1 MRNGTAPNLSE
12 ECKMTSK
19 KTIKKKPSIPGKR
32 PGRSPKTPSLPPMS
46 LSFDGTLATKTGTWR
61 YLTPSYVDKLAPCNE
76 ACPAGEDV
84 EAAMVLSATE
94 DYLGAWEKIIQE
106 NPLPRVCGRV
116 CFHPCEAGCNRK
128 EFDEPTAINALERFV
143 GDQAFRA
150 GEKPVSPG
158 KKEKERVAIIGS
170 GPAGLSCA
178 YHLASL
184 GYGVSLFEALP
195 ELGGMLR
202 YGIPSYRLPK
212 DVLAQE
218 IGNILSL
225 GIEVRSNVRVGQ
237 DLRWEALKKFDATYV
252 AVGAWKSLPLNVPGE
267 EAAGVFSGVAF
278 LQRVNSGETVN
289 LGQRVAVIGGGNTAM
304 DAARTVLRLGGK
316 PLVIYRR
323 TKEEMP
329 AWEEE
334 ISEAEEERIEFI
346 FLSSPVKILTED
358 GRVRGIECIKNLPGP
373 PGKDGRREPRPI
385 ENSNFTLPV
394 DSVISAI
401 GEAPDLSFLP
411 PELQKG
417 KDSILVDGTGA
428 TALRKVFAGGDAVA
442 QPRTVSYAIGAGKK
456 AAMAIDATLQGK
468 DVSQAL
474 LLARWGNKGSLSMA
488 RYKSGGADGKSAE
501 VVPYSDLN
509 TAYFKRQSRK
519 PKEKSPLGRRR
530 VDFSEVT
537 FGLSPAAALYEAQR
551 CFNCGVCNL
560 CDNCFLYCPDLAI
573 SARPDRQGYQI
584 NYDYCKG
591 CLICVEECPR
601 GAISLE
607 GKK

>member
-1 MRNGTAPNLSE
+1 M
-12 ECKMTSK
+12 KSK
-19 KTIKKKPSIPGKR
+19 KKIKKKPSIPRKR
-32 PGRSPKTPSLPPMS
+32 PPGVSPKSPSLPPMS

-61 YLTPSYVDKLAPCNE
+61 YLTPAYVDKLAPCNE

-84 EAAMVLSATE
+84 EGAMVLSAQE
-94 DYLGAWEKIIQE
+94 DYLGAWEKITQE

-116 CFHPCEAGCNRK
+116 CFHPCEGGCNRK
-128 EFDEPTAINALERFV
+128 DFDEPTAINALERFV

-150 GEKPVSPG
+150 GKQYVSSGEK
-158 KKEKERVAIIGS
+158 KREKVAVIGS

-184 GYGVSLFEALP
+184 GYGVTLFEALP
-195 ELGGMLR
+195 QLGGMLR

-212 DVLAQE
+212 EVLAQE
-218 IGNILSL
+218 IENILSL
-225 GIEVRSNVRVGQ
+225 GIEVQTNVRVGQ
-237 DLRWEALKKFDATYV
+237 DRKWEELKKFDAVFV
-252 AVGAWKSLPLNVPGE
+252 AVGAWKSLPLKVPGE
-267 EAAGVFSGVAF
+267 EAVGVLSGVAF
-278 LQRVNSGETVN
+278 LQRVNSGETMD

-304 DAARTVLRLGGK
+304 DAARAVLRLGGK

-334 ISEAEEERIEFI
+334 IAEAEEEQIEFI
-346 FLSSPVKILTED
+346 LLSSPVKILTEN
-358 GRVRGIECIKNLPGP
+358 GKVKGIECIKNLLGP

-401 GEAPDLSFLP
+401 GEAPDLSSLP
-411 PELQKG
+411 PELQRG
-417 KDSILVDGTGA
+417 KDSIPVDETGA
-428 TALRKVFAGGDAVA
+428 TALKRVFAGGDAAA

-468 DVSQAL
+468 NVSEAL
-474 LLARWGNKGSLSMA
+474 RLARWGNKGSLSMA
-488 RYKSGGADGKSAE
+488 RYKSGGSDGRAAE
-501 VVPYSDLN
+501 VVPFPQLN
-509 TAYFKRQSRK
+509 TAYFKRESRK
-519 PKEKSPLGRRR
+519 PKEKLPLGRRTA
-530 VDFSEVT
+530 DFSEVNS
-537 FGLSPAAALYEAQR
+537 GLSPASALYEAKR